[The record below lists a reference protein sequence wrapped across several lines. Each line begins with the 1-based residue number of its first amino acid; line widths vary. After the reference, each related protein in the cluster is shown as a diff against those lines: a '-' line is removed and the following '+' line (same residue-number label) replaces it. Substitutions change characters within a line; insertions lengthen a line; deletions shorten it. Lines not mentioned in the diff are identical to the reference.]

1 MKKHRKII
9 WILLACLAVFVL
21 IQSIALIRCEI
32 LTNTYYEDFELAY
45 KDNSMLGEMD
55 SFKVLECDGE
65 TGYFLEQDLMIR
77 TLAGKLQQ
85 KGGAAVLCLENQA
98 VDQDFLT
105 GKLFCNVHRLILT
118 MLFGDS

>member
-9 WILLACLAVFVL
+9 WILLGCLAVFVL

-65 TGYFLEQDLMIR
+65 TAQVYYIE
-77 TLAGKLQQ
+77 AGKARAHVLTFENISGTWQEAQ
-85 KGGAAVLCLENQA
+85 WQTVWSTTGSASEVIWPYWWHFIYGG
-98 VDQDFLT
+98 
-105 GKLFCNVHRLILT
+105 I
-118 MLFGDS
+118 